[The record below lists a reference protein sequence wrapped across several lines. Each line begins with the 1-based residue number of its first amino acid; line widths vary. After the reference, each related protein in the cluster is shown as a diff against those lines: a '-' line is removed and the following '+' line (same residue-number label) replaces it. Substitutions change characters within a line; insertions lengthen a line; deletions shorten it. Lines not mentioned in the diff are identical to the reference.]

1 MDGMTDTE
9 LPNSDSVVLYAK
21 PNQILDDQPGKV
33 DGSAFVWK
41 GRGEGL
47 SVNWLEY
54 FRSLSKA
61 QQIDKVRQLIH
72 LRMRPTGG
80 LAELNVGTV
89 LERVSDE
96 LDEPRFVHRPTPPS
110 PPEYP
115 NENPTHSEL
124 VGLPRPDERVF
135 AAEIGEL
142 IAECVSRIHSTRA
155 STRG

>member
-1 MDGMTDTE
+1 MTDTE
-9 LPNSDSVVLYAK
+9 LPDSDSVVLYAK

-33 DGSAFVWK
+33 DGSAFIWN

-61 QQIDKVRQLIH
+61 QQINKVRQLIH
-72 LRMRPTGG
+72 RDMRRSGG

-89 LERVSDE
+89 LERVTDE
-96 LDEPRFVHRPTPPS
+96 LDEPRFVHRPSSPS
-110 PPEYP
+110 PPRYP
-115 NENPTHSEL
+115 NEDPTHCEL
-124 VGLPRPDERVF
+124 AGLPRPDDPVF

-142 IAECVSRIHSTRA
+142 IAECVSGIHSTRI
-155 STRG
+155 STG